1 MGYALTAEEAAALYR
16 RHVGMVYQICLML
29 LKNVPDAEDA
39 AQTVFRKAMERREPF
54 RDPEHE
60 KAWLIVT
67 AKNECREILLAALTR
82 CAEAGTLPDA
92 AVPDFAVEIPGD
104 SSHGDFAANL
114 AMVSAKAFRKAPRM
128 IAEALAS
135 AAELEGTSFQRL
147 EVAGPGFLN
156 FTLGP
161 RWYGQVMTE
170 VEAEGKGYGSS
181 NVGRGEK
188 VMVEFVSAATLTA
201 GG

>member
-1 MGYALTAEEAAALYR
+1 MANP
-16 RHVGMVYQICLML
+16 IF
-29 LKNVPDAEDA
+29 D
-39 AQTVFRKAMERREPF
+39 
-54 RDPEHE
+54 
-60 KAWLIVT
+60 
-67 AKNECREILLAALTR
+67 AKNECREILLAALAR

-156 FTLGP
+156 FTLAPG
-161 RWYGQVMTE
+161 W
-170 VEAEGKGYGSS
+170 SS
-181 NVGRGEK
+181 P
-188 VMVEFVSAATLTA
+188 L
-201 GG
+201 